1 MSKGNMMR
9 QPETIKDKN
18 MIKQLL
24 LRILA
29 VIGTYGPQ
37 LMTVMIFVTQNN
49 FKSSRNFWPSPW
61 ILPSNFFVAPW
72 NTRIKNKQAKVQFW
86 AMRHD
91 PCHGLCCRKQ
101 PNGRRRESA
110 WCRRKKRPGYDSFR
124 RTWRSECGRSTRAS
138 ANSRWRKTTNM

>member
-1 MSKGNMMR
+1 MMR

-49 FKSSRNFWPSPW
+49 F
-61 ILPSNFFVAPW
+61 
-72 NTRIKNKQAKVQFW
+72 
-86 AMRHD
+86 
-91 PCHGLCCRKQ
+91 
-101 PNGRRRESA
+101 
-110 WCRRKKRPGYDSFR
+110 
-124 RTWRSECGRSTRAS
+124 
-138 ANSRWRKTTNM
+138 